1 MPEDFHDF
9 GGFQLKRPERIV
21 KMKNVTVVGLGKIGL
36 PLAAI
41 FANCGHFH
49 VYGADIN
56 KAVVDKVNQG
66 ISHVD
71 NEPGL
76 DELVSKAYESKTL
89 EATVNTSEAVSKS
102 EVVVV
107 IVPVLTK
114 GNGATNYQYID
125 SAVEDIARGIKKGTL
140 VSFETTLPAG
150 DTRNRFG
157 WTIEKISGLKMG
169 VDFFLSYSP
178 ERVYSNRI
186 IKDLSAYPKVVSGLN
201 AKSLELAADF
211 YQKGL
216 NCDILPVSSL
226 EAAEFTKVAECV
238 YRDVNIALANELAMY
253 ANKLDIDIMEVI
265 KAANSEPY
273 SNIHLP
279 GIGVGGHCIPVYP
292 YFFINNGLEEGLTTL
307 SRRINDD
314 MAKYALGLAEE
325 HLDSLKNKRVLILGL
340 SFRGNVKEPT
350 KSSTLLLIDE
360 LKEKG
365 AAVYVDDPLFEA
377 GEISKYGV
385 VPFSKQQAEE
395 IELIILQAYHDEYKN
410 MDFSAFKNCS
420 LVLDG
425 RNVLDK
431 QAIMQQGIHYL
442 GIGVK

>member
-1 MPEDFHDF
+1 LPEAFHDF
-9 GGFQLKRPERIV
+9 GGFQLKGPERVV

-41 FANCGHFH
+41 FANCGHYY

-56 KAVVDKVNQG
+56 KTVVDKVNQG

-76 DELVSKAYESKTL
+76 DELVAKAYESKTL
-89 EATVNTSEAVSKS
+89 EATVDTSKAVSKS

-114 GNGATNYQYID
+114 GNGTINYQYID

-157 WTIEKISGLKMG
+157 KTIEKISGLKMG

-186 IKDLSAYPKVVSGLN
+186 IKDLSTYPKVVSGLN
-201 AKSLELAADF
+201 SESLQLAADF

-314 MAKYALGLAEE
+314 MAKYAVGLAEG
-325 HLDSLKNKRVLILGL
+325 SLGSLRDKRVLILGL

-365 AAVYVDDPLFEA
+365 AAIYVDDPLFEA

-385 VPFSKQQAEE
+385 VPFSKQRAEE

-410 MDFSAFKNCS
+410 MDFSAFKNCK

-431 QAIMQQGIHYL
+431 QAIMQQGIPYL